1 MTDAYIL
8 EVLQNAPALKA
19 WGKFVASEILQSVI
33 AVDRRLEEDLLKVPV
48 KIRLKKE
55 GSIRA
60 KIAKYELLNP
70 KDEIKDLVGVR
81 FVVLLKSELSLFE
94 TVIEAGSGW
103 NFDKVK
109 DFGAH
114 TAANPELFDYQSIH
128 YVLTA
133 PRDIQVNDVDIKQG
147 TSCEVQ
153 IRTLLQHAYAE
164 LTHDN
169 IYKPIQI
176 VPHQAKR
183 YVARSMA
190 LMETTDDLF
199 NQTLSAL
206 RIANEPR
213 NNVLKILL
221 DNFSALL
228 GWSNSPR
235 IDERIN
241 LEIIETYIDQ
251 ILVDTFEQDIK
262 KFFEENAWIQEPI
275 LEHAEERFLF
285 SQPVVLLLFWLI
297 ETRKGFIVKGRWTLM
312 SMLEDLRLIFNLTG
326 NAFGDQL

>member
-1 MTDAYIL
+1 MTDTYIL

-19 WGKFVASEILQSVI
+19 WGKFVASEVLQSVI
-33 AVDRRLEEDLLKVPV
+33 AVDGRLEEDLLKVPV

-94 TVIEAGSGW
+94 AAIEAGSSW
-103 NFDKVK
+103 NFEKVK
-109 DFGAH
+109 DFGAY

-128 YVLTA
+128 YILTSL
-133 PRDIQVNDVDIKQG
+133 RDFRVKDVDIKQG

-221 DNFSALL
+221 DNFSDLL

-235 IDERIN
+235 IDGRIN

-251 ILVDTFEQDIK
+251 ISVDTFEQDIK
-262 KFFEENAWIQEPI
+262 KFFEDNAWIQEPI
-275 LEHAEERFLF
+275 LEHAAERFLF

-297 ETRKGFIVKGRWTLM
+297 QTREDFIVKSRWTLM

>member
-33 AVDRRLEEDLLKVPV
+33 AVDGRLEEDLLKVPV

-94 TVIEAGSGW
+94 TAIEAGLGW
-103 NFDKVK
+103 NFEKVK
-109 DFGAH
+109 DFGVY
-114 TAANPELFDYQSIH
+114 TAENPELFDYQSIH

-133 PRDIQVNDVDIKQG
+133 PRDVRVNDVDIKQG

-206 RIANEPR
+206 RVANEPR

-221 DNFSALL
+221 DNFSDLL
-228 GWSNSPR
+228 AWSNSPR
-235 IDERIN
+235 IDVRIN

-297 ETRKGFIVKGRWTLM
+297 ETRKGFIVKSRWTLM

>member
-1 MTDAYIL
+1 MSEEYIL

-19 WGKFVASEILQSVI
+19 WGRFVASEILQSVI
-33 AVDRRLEEDLLKVPV
+33 AVDGRLEEDLLKVPV
-48 KIRLKKE
+48 KVRLKKE

-94 TVIEAGSGW
+94 AAIETASSW
-103 NFDKVK
+103 KFEKVK
-109 DFGAH
+109 DFGAY

-128 YVLTA
+128 YILTS
-133 PRDIQVNDVDIKQG
+133 PKDFRVDDVHIKQG

-206 RIANEPR
+206 RVANEPR
-213 NNVLKILL
+213 NNVLKILIG
-221 DNFSALL
+221 NFSDVL

-235 IDERIN
+235 IDARIN

-251 ILVDTFEQDIK
+251 FSVDAFEEDIK
-262 KFFEENAWIQEPI
+262 KYFEENVWIQEPI
-275 LEHAEERFLF
+275 LEHAPERFLF

-297 ETRKGFIVKGRWTLM
+297 ETRESFIVKNRWTLM

-326 NAFGDQL
+326 NAFGDEL

>member
-1 MTDAYIL
+1 MTDTYIL
-8 EVLQNAPALKA
+8 EVLENAPALKA
-19 WGKFVASEILQSVI
+19 WGKFVASEVLQSVI
-33 AVDRRLEEDLLKVPV
+33 AVDGRLEEDLLKVPV

-94 TVIEAGSGW
+94 AAIEAGSSW
-103 NFDKVK
+103 NFEKVK
-109 DFGAH
+109 DFGAY

-128 YVLTA
+128 YILTSL
-133 PRDIQVNDVDIKQG
+133 RDFRVKDVDIKQG

-221 DNFSALL
+221 DNFSDLL

-235 IDERIN
+235 IDGRIN

-251 ILVDTFEQDIK
+251 ISVDTFEQDIK
-262 KFFEENAWIQEPI
+262 KFFEDNAWIQEPI
-275 LEHAEERFLF
+275 LEHAAERFLF

-297 ETRKGFIVKGRWTLM
+297 QTREDFIVKSRWTLM